1 METAT
6 LKTKEKPTSLEKND
20 NTKEIEEI
28 AELIKSEGIGQVI
41 IHGRE
46 TYDDKGK
53 KTDDLLFDSDL
64 DAKMALALLNDYN
77 TLSSNKLYTEG
88 ATSSIVPMGGSK
100 KNLDYKNP
108 NGVRVFLDVGGEWLK
123 IEKDGETKTIYIDHH
138 GQGKRNPTSATKMV
152 YEILEKA
159 NLLKEK
165 PEWLKNCVN
174 FVNDIDNL
182 SYLENK
188 NEKGEKIFNENY
200 FKYKWPRTP
209 YGLASELS
217 PETILELFKTG
228 KIKDGM
234 KPFTRNEIENGD
246 IGKLEVTGID
256 SNGNTFRKTIK
267 EIALGKQKQAI
278 FNSNAIRQSKKYA
291 DVNGLNLKMKSF
303 QGNQQEM
310 IFHDFP
316 KVVNAKGKEY
326 TNKFINNMAYLAA
339 QAQGY
344 GGIIVWNPKKIDK
357 KFFVNI
363 NSPEMERIGKEL
375 DKVAPGTN
383 EVRGTFIFS
392 PKDNPE
398 NAEKITKEQFLNI
411 ISPAILK
418 NATIIKSGIEKNENE
433 GVLVLSEKEELEVKK
448 VQKIDKGNEFIYEE
462 ENKEETLETKEG
474 EPVDMEKLGKK
485 ALKDDPEMAQKEAK
499 EKIEKSIKNE
509 LAEKERE
516 QRKNIEAGF
525 QIKLEEARMKYAQA
539 YKDFMTKRK
548 EKTGF
553 FKNTWRKIVGS
564 KVKDEEVPESL
575 KNLENEYTRSATLFG
590 QTMYKNMQEELAL
603 SDLPA
608 EKHQELLLH
617 FKQRAIFEKVV
628 IEEEEKL
635 SALKAENLPPKE
647 KALWKKGLDWYLKQN
662 RFTKIA
668 LSTGLSTVAIA
679 AFLPS
684 MVAAGGGIAAFFASK
699 YGRAVIGGTI
709 GQIAVKGYDVAIKE
723 RYTERKEVALE
734 ELQKKFGENMS
745 DKDLIEYK
753 KEYAAILEKEKVSK
767 RNRLIHKA
775 GIAMLAGGLAAYEA
789 GNIAHSFSDTQVLEN
804 GIGPKNITPEHLFK
818 AEQVQFSSRGAI
830 QTIENLKIKIHADYP
845 DISKAPHSIQE
856 FMKTNSTQEAIKL
869 GFYNPNNPSGAESA
883 MLVKGSTLG
892 FDEHGNLSYHDIR
905 TGQTHNLITE
915 QNNLETTQ
923 KFDGKMFDSDHS
935 GQHNVLEN
943 NNFENQRPINIDG
956 SLNNLNGEHITNIDS
971 SLNNLNGEHITN
983 IDNALTNHIDP
994 TQNLGRLGHIN
1005 FENSDHVVSIN
1016 ENGSSL
1022 KMQFLYDK
1030 NGNVTNVDVGGNYN
1044 STEINQYVI
1053 ESEVQKLGEITRID
1067 AHRDIFQMTYEARF
1081 LSKLP
1086 RDTYEYKFLHE
1097 RIAQMQKDIISNYGH
1112 VLNPEKLEGDFYPIE
1127 TTPENI
1133 NVSQNIPPENIVDL
1147 AEKTNTVYKTSI
1159 NHIFP
1164 NKESMGIWNQIK
1176 DSRTMSA
1183 DRVMSGKIAI
1193 MDDEGY
1199 PIHLNKS
1206 HQLVMEMNKLQE
1218 VTGLSP
1224 IPKTEFYPA
1233 ETTSEYILRAMKKA
1247 AEMGKLEEVKL

>member
-46 TYDDKGK
+46 TYDNKGDKTG
-53 KTDDLLFDSDL
+53 DMVFDSDL

-108 NGVRVFLDVGGEWLK
+108 NGVQVFLDVGGEWLK

-217 PETILELFKTG
+217 PETILDLFKTG
-228 KIKDGM
+228 KIKDPM
-234 KPFTRNEIENGD
+234 KPFTRHEIENGE
-246 IGKLEVTGID
+246 IGKIEVTGID
-256 SNGNTFRKTIK
+256 NKGNTFRKTIK
-267 EIALGKQKQAI
+267 EVALEKQKQAI
-278 FNSNAIRQSKKYA
+278 LNSNAIRQSKKYA
-291 DVNGLNLKMKSF
+291 DINGLNLKMKSF

-326 TNKFINNMAYLAA
+326 VNKFINNMAYLAA

-357 KFFVNI
+357 RFFVNI

-375 DKVAPGTN
+375 GGIAPGTN
-383 EVRGTFIFS
+383 EVRATFIFS

-398 NAEKITKEQFLNI
+398 NAEKITKEEFLNI

-418 NATIIKSGIEKNENE
+418 NATIIKSGIEKNKNE
-433 GVLVLSEKEELEVKK
+433 GVLVLSEKEEIEAKK
-448 VQKIDKGNEFIYEE
+448 AQKIDKRNEFIYEE

-474 EPVDMEKLGKK
+474 RPVDMEKLGKK
-485 ALKDDPEMAQKEAK
+485 GLKDDPEMIQKEAK

-516 QRKNIEAGF
+516 QRKNIEAGL
-525 QIKLEEARMKYAQA
+525 QIKLEEARIKYAEA

-564 KVKDEEVPESL
+564 KVKDEEIPESL
-575 KNLENEYTRSATLFG
+575 KNLENEYARSATLFG
-590 QTMYKNMQEELAL
+590 QAMYKNMQEELAL

-608 EKHQELLLH
+608 EKQKELLLH

-628 IEEEEKL
+628 IEEEERL
-635 SALKAENLPPKE
+635 NALKAEGLPPKE
-647 KALWKKGLDWYLKQN
+647 KSICRKLFDLYQKQN
-662 RFTKIA
+662 RVTKMAI
-668 LSTGLSTVAIA
+668 STILSTVVISN
-679 AFLPS
+679 FLPS
-684 MVAAGGGIAAFFASK
+684 MMAAGGVTAGYLATK
-699 YGRAVIGGTI
+699 MGRGLIGGLS
-709 GQIAVKGYDVAIKE
+709 GQVAVKGYDVTVRE
-723 RYTERKEVALE
+723 RYTERKEKGLE
-734 ELQKKFGENMS
+734 ELQNKFGENMS
-745 DKDLIEYK
+745 DEDLIKYK
-753 KEYAAILEKEKVSK
+753 KEYAEILEKERISQ
-767 RNRLIHKA
+767 RNRVIHKA
-775 GIAMLAGGLAAYEA
+775 MVAILAGGFAAYEA
-789 GNIAHSFSDTQVLEN
+789 GNIAHHFSATPTN
-804 GIGPKNITPEHLFK
+804 IIPNGPKNLAPEHLFK

-845 DISKAPHSIQE
+845 DLSRAPHSIQE

-869 GFYNPNNPSGAESA
+869 GFYDPNNPSGAESA

-892 FDEHGNLSYHDIR
+892 FDEHGNLSDHDIR
-905 TGQTHNLITE
+905 TGQTHTIIHE
-915 QNNLETTQ
+915 QNSLETI
-923 KFDGKMFDSDHS
+923 KKYDGKMIDSDHS
-935 GQHNVLEN
+935 GDTSHHLASEQNHSSQDLIKNQTDPTIDPNHQTVLEN
-943 NNFENQRPINIDG
+943 HIDNHNTPEQTDPTNNNFNNNADNQNLTGKEGATDTKNINIENESGQTETPTTGNESSQFIFTDEL
-956 SLNNLNGEHITNIDS
+956 LNKMDNIYEHNLNH
-971 SLNNLNGEHITN
+971 
-983 IDNALTNHIDP
+983 
-994 TQNLGRLGHIN
+994 
-1005 FENSDHVVSIN
+1005 
-1016 ENGSSL
+1016 
-1022 KMQFLYDK
+1022 Y
-1030 NGNVTNVDVGGNYN
+1030 
-1044 STEINQYVI
+1044 
-1053 ESEVQKLGEITRID
+1053 
-1067 AHRDIFQMTYEARF
+1067 
-1081 LSKLP
+1081 
-1086 RDTYEYKFLHE
+1086 
-1097 RIAQMQKDIISNYGH
+1097 
-1112 VLNPEKLEGDFYPIE
+1112 
-1127 TTPENI
+1127 
-1133 NVSQNIPPENIVDL
+1133 
-1147 AEKTNTVYKTSI
+1147 
-1159 NHIFP
+1159 FP
-1164 NKESMGIWNQIK
+1164 NKESLDYWEQIK
-1176 DSRTMSA
+1176 DSYDLPANELLRIDPTTETGGYA
-1183 DRVMSGKIAI
+1183 DLITYIQKLHNATGVIPVENTFTTVADTPEVYIDKCFEAAAKGDYLDKI
-1193 MDDEGY
+1193 
-1199 PIHLNKS
+1199 
-1206 HQLVMEMNKLQE
+1206 
-1218 VTGLSP
+1218 
-1224 IPKTEFYPA
+1224 EF
-1233 ETTSEYILRAMKKA
+1233 
-1247 AEMGKLEEVKL
+1247 